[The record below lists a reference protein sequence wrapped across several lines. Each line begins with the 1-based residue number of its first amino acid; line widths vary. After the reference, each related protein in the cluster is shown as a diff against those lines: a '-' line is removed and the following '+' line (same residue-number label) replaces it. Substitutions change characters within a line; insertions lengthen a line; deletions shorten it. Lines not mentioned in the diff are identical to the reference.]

1 MKIQID
7 QSTLSALLSRVS
19 NAVEKRNTLPI
30 LSNILLSASGDT
42 LTATGTDMDVEVTTT
57 ALATVE
63 QPGST
68 TVSAALLSGVVGKL
82 RKGSLVSL
90 EADGL
95 NLNVTSGRSVVK
107 LSALP
112 IEDFPRIADTSY
124 EADVDTTQ
132 EELARLLNL
141 TAFAMSTEQTR
152 YYLNGV
158 YLHNDGGNI
167 RAVSTDGHRLAKA
180 VSNIE
185 DKIPGVIIPTKTVNL
200 LRSLL
205 TDGNAKLSVS
215 DTKIKVD
222 VGHSVIVSK
231 IIDGTFPD
239 YSRIIPSGNQNCVKF
254 SADSASHAIGLVSLV
269 SQEKARSVRFEIE
282 ADCVGFYVQDSYSG
296 NARETIDAELSG
308 EPLVIGMNSKYALD
322 CMALANKGGISVEYS
337 DALSPV
343 LVKYDDE
350 PEFIAVIMPV
360 RI

>member
-1 MKIQID
+1 MKLTVEQ
-7 QSTLSALLSRVS
+7 QTLTALLSRVS
-19 NAVEKRNTLPI
+19 NAVERRNAIPI
-30 LSNILLSASGDT
+30 LANVLLKASGNT
-42 LTATGTDMDVEVTTT
+42 LTATATDMDVEVTTT
-57 ALATVE
+57 CDATVE
-63 QPGST
+63 QQGST
-68 TVSAALLSGVVGKL
+68 TVSAALLSGVVSKL
-82 RKGSLVSL
+82 RKGWLVSL
-90 EADGL
+90 DADGL
-95 NLNVTSGRSVVK
+95 NLTVTSGRSVVK

-112 IEDFPRIADTSY
+112 IEDFPRIADGSY
-124 EADVDTTQ
+124 DADVDTTQ

-180 VSNIE
+180 VSNIV
-185 DKIPGVIIPTKTVNL
+185 DQIPGVIIPIKTVNL
-200 LRSLL
+200 MRSLL
-205 TDGNAKLSVS
+205 TDGNAKLSVN
-215 DTKIKVD
+215 DTKIKID

-231 IIDGTFPD
+231 VIDGTFPD
-239 YSRIIPSGNQNCVKF
+239 YSRIIPSGNKNCVKF

-269 SQEKARSVRFEIE
+269 SNEKTRAVRFEID

-308 EPLVIGMNSKYALD
+308 DPIIIGMNSKYALD
-322 CMALANKGGISVEYS
+322 CMTLANKGGISVEYS